1 MLMPA
6 FSSPGRHLAHRR
18 RLVGGHRQRG
28 CGLQGRFYPRDI
40 NTAIAEGLKT
50 DRGTG
55 MENRARPALN
65 DPEQGL
71 PDDLLNQT
79 DVLIWWGHK
88 NIGDVKDALVSKIEA
103 RVKEGRMGF
112 ISLIPPILP
121 SPTNA

>member
-1 MLMPA
+1 
-6 FSSPGRHLAHRR
+6 
-18 RLVGGHRQRG
+18 
-28 CGLQGRFYPRDI
+28 
-40 NTAIAEGLKT
+40 
-50 DRGTG
+50 